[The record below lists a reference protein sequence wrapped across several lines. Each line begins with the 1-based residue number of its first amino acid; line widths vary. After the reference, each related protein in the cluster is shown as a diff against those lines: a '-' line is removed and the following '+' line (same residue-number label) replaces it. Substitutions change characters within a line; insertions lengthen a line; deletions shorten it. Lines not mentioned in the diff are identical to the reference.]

1 MVVCPFGITTG
12 LSYSSTAF
20 KRAGACVGGAC
31 GWWDDDNNCCVVYS
45 FCKGKGKEA
54 VAEPKTPEEIEEV
67 YLAKKGKRVKQGE

>member
-31 GWWDDDNNCCVVYS
+31 AWWDADNNCCVVYS
-45 FCKGKGKEA
+45 FCKGEGKEP
-54 VAEPKTPEEIEEV
+54 VVEPKTPEEMEAA
-67 YLAKKGKRVKQGE
+67 YLDKKGKRGKQGE